1 MAPPKRPSL
10 GALFLVLAVCFAGI
24 AYAAARAAEHRPGLW
39 AIVAG
44 AAALTLWLAALGVRS
59 LRG

>member
-24 AYAAARAAEHRPGLW
+24 AYAAARQAEHRAGLW

-44 AAALTLWLAALGVRS
+44 AAALTFWLAALGFRA

>member
-1 MAPPKRPSL
+1 MRRPAL
-10 GALFLVLAVCFAGI
+10 GALFLVLAVCFGGI
-24 AYAAARAAEHRPGLW
+24 TYASARAAEQRPGLW

>member
-1 MAPPKRPSL
+1 MRRPAL
-10 GALFLVLAVCFAGI
+10 GALFLVLAVCFGGI
-24 AYAAARAAEHRPGLW
+24 AYASARAAEHRPGLW